1 MLTIQK
7 FSSLSSLPTNPNGLA
22 PENIVKDYLFI
33 VDEMDAQPK
42 SVLPLIKP
50 WLLKI
55 YCNKKLVPAHVEK
68 K

>member
-1 MLTIQK
+1 M
-7 FSSLSSLPTNPNGLA
+7 
-22 PENIVKDYLFI
+22 KDYLFI